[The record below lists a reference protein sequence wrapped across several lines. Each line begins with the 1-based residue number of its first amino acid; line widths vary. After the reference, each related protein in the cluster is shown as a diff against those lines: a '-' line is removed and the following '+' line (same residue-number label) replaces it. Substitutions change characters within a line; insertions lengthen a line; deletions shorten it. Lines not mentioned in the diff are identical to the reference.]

1 MNPTEKLSYRLF
13 LEKIFY
19 GIKDI
24 LKIDNKIICI
34 SFDGVSIWELYN
46 KNLLFN
52 SFYNVKTN
60 EYKKIL
66 KEIYNESV

>member
-24 LKIDNKIICI
+24 IKIDNKIICI
-34 SFDGVSIWELYN
+34 SFEGVSIWELYN

-60 EYKKIL
+60 KYEKIL
-66 KEIYNESV
+66 KEIYDENV

>member
-1 MNPTEKLSYRLF
+1 MNSTEKLSYRLF

-60 EYKKIL
+60 EYKKII

>member
-24 LKIDNKIICI
+24 IKKDSKIICV
-34 SFDGVSIWELYN
+34 SSKGVSIWELYN

-52 SFYNVKTN
+52 SFYDSKTIK
-60 EYKKIL
+60 Y
-66 KEIYNESV
+66 KEIIKEIKYENN

>member
-13 LEKIFY
+13 LEKIFF

>member
-24 LKIDNKIICI
+24 IKKDNKVISSIKLLNKDDEINITLKDGEII
-34 SFDGVSIWELYN
+34 S
-46 KNLLFN
+46 
-52 SFYNVKTN
+52 
-60 EYKKIL
+60 KII
-66 KEIYNESV
+66 KAGE

>member
-1 MNPTEKLSYRLF
+1 MNSSEKLGYRLF

-24 LKIDNKIICI
+24 IKKDNLLYCI
-34 SFDGVSIWELYN
+34 SYDGISIWELYN

-52 SFYNVKTN
+52 SFYNINTEK
-60 EYKKIL
+60 
-66 KEIYNESV
+66 YNEKIKELYNENY

>member
-24 LKIDNKIICI
+24 IKKDNKIICV
-34 SFDGVSIWELYN
+34 SFEGISIWELYN

-52 SFYNVKTN
+52 SFYNVKTDK
-60 EYKKIL
+60 YKKL
-66 KEIYNESV
+66 FKEIYNENV

>member
-1 MNPTEKLSYRLF
+1 MNPIEKLSYRLF

-24 LKIDNKIICI
+24 IKVNNNIICV
-34 SFDGVSIWELYN
+34 SFDGISIWELYN

-52 SFYNVKTN
+52 SFYNTKT
-60 EYKKIL
+60 EKYKKIL
-66 KEIYNESV
+66 KEIYNENS

>member
-1 MNPTEKLSYRLF
+1 MNPIEKLSYRLF

-24 LKIDNKIICI
+24 LKINNKIICI

>member
-66 KEIYNESV
+66 KEIYNENV

>member
-1 MNPTEKLSYRLF
+1 MNPTEKLGYRLF

-24 LKIDNKIICI
+24 IKKDNKIICI
-34 SFDGVSIWELYN
+34 SYKGVSIWELYN

-52 SFYNVKTN
+52 SFYDNKTIK
-60 EYKKIL
+60 Y
-66 KEIYNESV
+66 KEIIKEIKYENN

>member
-1 MNPTEKLSYRLF
+1 MNPIEKLSYRLF

-24 LKIDNKIICI
+24 IKIDNKIICI
-34 SFDGVSIWELYN
+34 SFDGISIWELFN

-52 SFYNVKTN
+52 SFYNIKTDN
-60 EYKKIL
+60 YKKII
-66 KEIYNESV
+66 KEINYENN

>member
-24 LKIDNKIICI
+24 IKIDNKIICI
-34 SFDGVSIWELYN
+34 SFEGVSIWELYN

-52 SFYNVKTN
+52 SFYNIKTN
-60 EYKKIL
+60 KYEKIL
-66 KEIYNESV
+66 KEIYDENV